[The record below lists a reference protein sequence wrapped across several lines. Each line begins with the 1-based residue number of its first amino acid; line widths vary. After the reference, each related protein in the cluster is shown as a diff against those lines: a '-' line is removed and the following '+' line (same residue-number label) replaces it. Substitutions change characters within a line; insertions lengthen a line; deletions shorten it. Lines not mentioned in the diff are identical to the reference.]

1 MAENRRFYWMKLP
14 NDYFRQL
21 FQRKMRKQTGGIEMQ
36 LIYLKMLLCSID
48 KDAVI
53 PFQGVYDSIEE
64 ELAEEL
70 GEESEMVKETIN
82 FLEANQRLERTE
94 KGIFLPEALERVG
107 SEGTSAERVRNFRRR
122 KALQCNNDVT
132 GCNGSVTGSDASV
145 QCCNVEK
152 EIDIE
157 KDKEVE
163 KDNIDTSM
171 QSTENGTRIF
181 IILEDGTFYDVPLDK
196 LTMWQQAYPDLD
208 VKRELYQMA
217 SWCDANQ
224 SKRKSRRGVEKF
236 INGWLNRS
244 QKDGQQNSKKEEVK
258 NNAAEPEAEYNPE
271 DDPEHVPSANEVW
284 ERLRREGR
292 L

>member
-284 ERLRREGR
+284 ERLKREGR

>member
-1 MAENRRFYWMKLP
+1 MAISLEVMGSRMAENRRFYWMKLP

-36 LIYLKMLLCSID
+36 LIYLKMLLYSID

-82 FLEANQRLERTE
+82 FLEANEKLEWTE
-94 KGIFLPEALERVG
+94 SGIFLPEALERVG

-132 GCNGSVTGSDASV
+132 ECNGSVTGSDASV

-163 KDNIDTSM
+163 KEKKKKVEAS
-171 QSTENGTRIF
+171 
-181 IILEDGTFYDVPLDK
+181 
-196 LTMWQQAYPDLD
+196 AY
-208 VKRELYQMA
+208 V
-217 SWCDANQ
+217 
-224 SKRKSRRGVEKF
+224 
-236 INGWLNRS
+236 
-244 QKDGQQNSKKEEVK
+244 
-258 NNAAEPEAEYNPE
+258 
-271 DDPEHVPSANEVW
+271 DDPELNTAICDFVENRKKLRKPMTDKAIALFVRHLQGMTDSVQDQIDLINTAIECGWLTVYPSKGEQRPASSRQQVMSADDCLQGIINGDIK
-284 ERLRREGR
+284 LEGGDFF
-292 L
+292 

>member
-36 LIYLKMLLCSID
+36 LIYLKMLLYSID

-82 FLEANQRLERTE
+82 FLEANEKLEWTE
-94 KGIFLPEALERVG
+94 NGIFLPEALERVG

-132 GCNGSVTGSDASV
+132 ECNGSATGSDASV

-163 KDNIDTSM
+163 KEKKKKVEAS
-171 QSTENGTRIF
+171 
-181 IILEDGTFYDVPLDK
+181 
-196 LTMWQQAYPDLD
+196 AY
-208 VKRELYQMA
+208 V
-217 SWCDANQ
+217 
-224 SKRKSRRGVEKF
+224 
-236 INGWLNRS
+236 
-244 QKDGQQNSKKEEVK
+244 
-258 NNAAEPEAEYNPE
+258 
-271 DDPEHVPSANEVW
+271 DDPELNTAICDFVENRKKLRKPMTDKAIALFVRHLQGMTDSVQDQIDLINTAIECGWLTVYPSKGEQRQASSRQQVMSADDCLQGIINGDIK
-284 ERLRREGR
+284 LEGGDFF
-292 L
+292 

>member
-1 MAENRRFYWMKLP
+1 MAENRRFYWMKLS

-36 LIYLKMLLCSID
+36 LIYLKMLLYSID

-53 PFQGVYDSIEE
+53 PFQGVYDSIDEKLE
-64 ELAEEL
+64 WT
-70 GEESEMVKETIN
+70 ES
-82 FLEANQRLERTE
+82 
-94 KGIFLPEALERVG
+94 GIFLPEALERVG
-107 SEGTSAERVRNFRRR
+107 SEGTSAERMRNMRRR
-122 KALQCNNDVT
+122 RASQCDNSVT
-132 GCNGSVTGSDASV
+132 ASDGSVTECNTSV
-145 QCCNVEK
+145 QSGDVEK

-163 KDNIDTSM
+163 K
-171 QSTENGTRIF
+171 EKNGTGIF

-217 SWCDANQ
+217 SWCDANL

>member
-36 LIYLKMLLCSID
+36 LIYLKMLLYSID

-70 GEESEMVKETIN
+70 GEESEMVRETIN

-94 KGIFLPEALERVG
+94 NGIFLPEALKRVG
-107 SEGTSAERVRNFRRR
+107 SEGTSAERMRNMRRR
-122 KALQCNNDVT
+122 RASQCDN
-132 GCNGSVTGSDASV
+132 SVTDSDGNVTECNTSV
-145 QCCNVEK
+145 QSGDVEK

-163 KDNIDTSM
+163 KEKKKKVAASAYVDNPELNTAICDFVEHRKKLRKPMTDKAIALFVRHLQGMTDNVQDQIDLINTAIECGWQTVYPSKGK
-171 QSTENGTRIF
+171 QKQASGR
-181 IILEDGTFYDVPLDK
+181 
-196 LTMWQQAYPDLD
+196 QQAMSADDCL
-208 VKRELYQMA
+208 Q
-217 SWCDANQ
+217 
-224 SKRKSRRGVEKF
+224 GI
-236 INGWLNRS
+236 INGDIKL
-244 QKDGQQNSKKEEVK
+244 
-258 NNAAEPEAEYNPE
+258 
-271 DDPEHVPSANEVW
+271 
-284 ERLRREGR
+284 EGGDFF
-292 L
+292 

>member
-1 MAENRRFYWMKLP
+1 MAISLEVMGSRMAENRRFYWMKLP

-21 FQRKMRKQTGGIEMQ
+21 LQRKMRKQTGGIEMQ
-36 LIYLKMLLCSID
+36 LIYLKMLLYSID

-107 SEGTSAERVRNFRRR
+107 SEGTSAERMRNMRRR
-122 KALQCNNDVT
+122 RASQCDS
-132 GCNGSVTGSDASV
+132 SVTASDGNVTECNTSV
-145 QCCNVEK
+145 QSGDVEK

-163 KDNIDTSM
+163 KEKKKKVAAS
-171 QSTENGTRIF
+171 
-181 IILEDGTFYDVPLDK
+181 
-196 LTMWQQAYPDLD
+196 AY
-208 VKRELYQMA
+208 V
-217 SWCDANQ
+217 
-224 SKRKSRRGVEKF
+224 
-236 INGWLNRS
+236 
-244 QKDGQQNSKKEEVK
+244 
-258 NNAAEPEAEYNPE
+258 
-271 DDPEHVPSANEVW
+271 DDPELNTAICDFVEHRKKLRKPMTDKAIALFVRHLQEITNNVQDQIDLINTAIERGWQTVYPSKGEQKQASGRQQAMSADDCLQGIINGDIK
-284 ERLRREGR
+284 LEGGDFF
-292 L
+292 